1 MQTQDKRE
9 THPIQEQRE
18 KKKGSAVLTP
28 ENTPSFAIGLTL
40 AVVFLIGNLFVAA
53 IYFHVIN
60 P

>member
-9 THPIQEQRE
+9 TQQIKEPTE

-28 ENTPSFAIGLTL
+28 ETTPSFGIGLIL
-40 AVVFLIGNLFVAA
+40 ALIFLLGNLFVAA